1 MLSPSAAVPSVKRN
15 ASFNHIPKKRKIQ
28 PVDEDDDNKNINNT
42 NNNKNT
48 AIEANH
54 QLALSGICPP
64 LASTTIP
71 PLTPSSNEPN
81 GNNNNKPPPKNVY
94 SVFKFGGSSVG
105 TPSRLRSVIST
116 IERLASNNKTN
127 SEKLAVVVS
136 AQGNTTDWLL
146 DAADYATAGNLE
158 AALACVDRVAE
169 LAITNAV
176 AVSGRGEVASVRKF
190 LDPLRKIIRGMSL
203 LKEGTSVSLDFALS
217 FGERLS
223 AFIMTQILN
232 ARNINAIYLDARSWV
247 ETDDSFGQ
255 AKVNFAKSCQHI
267 NHLWHA
273 WGDAVV
279 VCTGFV
285 GQTCDGRTTTLG
297 RNGSDYTATLLAGAL
312 RANKVVINT
321 DVDGVMTADPRI
333 VQDAVPVAELSYR
346 EALGLADYGT
356 GMFHPRTF
364 IPLIETNVPMYI
376 RNSVGRPDA
385 IGTRISSNG
394 LKEPTSDDNE
404 DDNNNNSSSSNNN
417 NNSNVKNKRPTCVT
431 SLEKLAMIEIVSRR
445 EQGALNL
452 FQFGGKI
459 SKILAEAG
467 VNVFMES
474 QAAHGQSVVVLVHMN
489 ELERS
494 KKLIGKDLDAW
505 FKSKDLDP
513 IHIIKNVTMLS
524 VVQGNIREMTN
535 VAARF
540 TGTLGALG
548 VNILAVAEG
557 SHSFT
562 CTIPG
567 AMTQRAVLG
576 VHSSF
581 NLSCQRC
588 SLVIVAGTKGLHGS
602 GTTSSSLIKV
612 LEEQA
617 NMLERDQEVQLKVVG
632 TVSEYGC
639 LFEKEGLGLK
649 DALDSLLRTDR
660 HSNNNNNNDTN
671 GVPVQSQVLRHS
683 NGKSNA
689 VNTANSTT
697 TVVGNNNNNNNDDT
711 IEGKLFHAIEFL
723 KDLPNPIFVDCS
735 GRNGEQQNAIYKR
748 CLDLGIS
755 IVLSSSMSICGLSE
769 NVLPMTAS
777 ARLFGGHSTISR
789 NYCGSMSPKPSSSPV
804 FSSSSSSS
812 DDDNN
817 NYYDNANG
825 ESNHV
830 VPFGT
835 SAKGAYL
842 FFDSTVGGSLPI
854 LSTLRS
860 LLKTG
865 DRVVSLECALSG
877 SMNAITCDISQ
888 GTSLSNAIEKAC
900 MNKYM
905 EEDPRVDLLGL
916 DFVRKLVVIA
926 RQIGVAMTVDDV
938 EVTPLI
944 PEDVLGT
951 PDLSNLLMTNDEDKE
966 MKKNIIK
973 YETTFQKL
981 YGHQKDKVIRFAGC
995 INIEYSND
1003 SNHNKT
1009 ITRAKATIGP
1019 KIISNESPLYNLR
1032 GKEVFASFKTERH
1045 STFPLILFGAGQG
1058 GKEGACGVLGDI
1070 IRVSQQLRGVGSY

>member
-1 MLSPSAAVPSVKRN
+1 MCTFL
-15 ASFNHIPKKRKIQ
+15 
-28 PVDEDDDNKNINNT
+28 T
-42 NNNKNT
+42 NNRK
-48 AIEANH
+48 
-54 QLALSGICPP
+54 
-64 LASTTIP
+64 
-71 PLTPSSNEPN
+71 
-81 GNNNNKPPPKNVY
+81 
-94 SVFKFGGSSVG
+94 VFKFGGSSVG

-116 IERLASNNKTN
+116 IERLTKQNTSGTT
-127 SEKLAVVVS
+127 EGRLAVVVS

-146 DAADYATAGNLE
+146 DAADYATAGLLDE
-158 AALACVDRVAE
+158 AEACVDRVAE
-169 LAITNAV
+169 LAITNNV

-190 LDPLRKIIRGMSL
+190 LEPLRKIIRGMSL

-232 ARNINAIYLDARSWV
+232 ARGIDAIFLDARSWV
-247 ETDDSFGQ
+247 ETDD
-255 AKVNFAKSCQHI
+255 I
-267 NHLWHA
+267 
-273 WGDAVV
+273 
-279 VCTGFV
+279 CTGFV

-385 IGTRISSNG
+385 VGTRISSTGFNR
-394 LKEPTSDDNE
+394 
-404 DDNNNNSSSSNNN
+404 SSRSSNDT
-417 NNSNVKNKRPTCVT
+417 NSKHSNPPKERNSISRPAQRPTCVT
-431 SLEKLAMIEIVSRR
+431 SLEKLAMIEVVSRR

-452 FQFGGKI
+452 FQLGGKI
-459 SKILAEAG
+459 SKVLAEARI
-467 VNVFMES
+467 NIFMES
-474 QAAHGQSVVVLVHMN
+474 QAAHGQSVVVLVNMSD
-489 ELERS
+489 LERS
-494 KKLIGKDLDAW
+494 KSLIETDLDAW

-513 IHIIKNVTMLS
+513 IHVIENVTMLS

-581 NLSCQRC
+581 NLSSQRC
-588 SLVIVAGTKGLHGS
+588 SLVIVAGAKGLHGS
-602 GTTSSSLIKV
+602 GTTSTSLIKV
-612 LEEQA
+612 IDEQTS
-617 NMLERDQEVQLKVVG
+617 MLMRDQEVQLKVVG
-632 TVSEYGC
+632 TVSEYDC
-639 LFEKEGLGLK
+639 LLHKDGLSSK
-649 DALDSLLRTDR
+649 DALESLLKSDLSTNVN
-660 HSNNNNNNDTN
+660 SN
-671 GVPVQSQVLRHS
+671 
-683 NGKSNA
+683 
-689 VNTANSTT
+689 
-697 TVVGNNNNNNNDDT
+697 
-711 IEGKLFHAIEFL
+711 IEGKLFRAIDFL
-723 KDLPNPIFVDCS
+723 KDLPNPILVDCS
-735 GRNGEQQNAIYKR
+735 GRNGVQQNEIYKR

-755 IVLSSSMSICGLSE
+755 VVLSSSMSICGLSE

-777 ARLFGGHSTISR
+777 ARLFGHSTVSR
-789 NYCGSMSPKPSSSPV
+789 NYSPSTNTITSSPPG
-804 FSSSSSSS
+804 SNCGN
-812 DDDNN
+812 DAAMLD
-817 NYYDNANG
+817 A
-825 ESNHV
+825 ESTNTAERKDAIA
-830 VPFGT
+830 PLS

-854 LSTLRS
+854 LPTLRS

-865 DRVVSLECALSG
+865 DRVISLECALSG
-877 SMNAITCDISQ
+877 SMNAITCDVSQ
-888 GTSLSNAIEKAC
+888 GTALSAAIDKAC
-900 MNKYM
+900 VNKYM

-926 RQIGVAMTVDDV
+926 RQIGVPMTVEDV

-944 PEDVLGT
+944 PTEILGT
-951 PDLSNLLMTNDEDKE
+951 PNLTNLLMTNEEDKE
-966 MKKNIIK
+966 MKKNIK
-973 YETTFQKL
+973 AYEATFNEL
-981 YGHQKDKVIRFAGC
+981 YVQPQDNKVIRFAGC
-995 INIEYSND
+995 INIEYSNNSD
-1003 SNHNKT
+1003 NNCKT
-1009 ITRAKATIGP
+1009 ITKANATIGP
-1019 KIISNESPLYNLR
+1019 KLVSKDSPLYNVR

-1045 STFPLILFGAGQG
+1045 CNFPLIMFGAGQG

-1070 IRVSQQLRGVGSY
+1070 IRVSQQLRGAGTY